1 MAAMTSVATPDATA
15 IRLGILVDAPMQEG
29 WVLEAVTQAL
39 AAPGASLAAVVLVA
53 VDRDRSAALALH
65 ARLDRMSE
73 PERVLGDRFFR
84 PVDLVAALGTAPI
97 AIDTGRERD
106 GWRLDAAG
114 LTALAQCQADAWLC
128 LTAAAPARPFGDVCP
143 RGVLGLV
150 IGRGVPA
157 SHPWAGAA
165 EVAASSA
172 VTMVA
177 VVDYAQAGEVVR
189 YRSFG
194 ATATTAR
201 RNRVRALRKGVG
213 FLRRLVAQWTREVRG
228 EAVAPATLDV
238 PESYPS
244 LPVPTVGA
252 VSRLWSRVLRSTAA
266 GLVPSLRWSHQWQ
279 VAYAFTNGERLPVDR
294 RRLRYLVPPRDR
306 FWADPMAIEHD
317 GRHVVFVEELP
328 YRTQRGHL
336 SAIEVFEHAEP
347 GPATLVLQRPYHLSY
362 PFVFAWNGSLY
373 LLPETAANKTVELY
387 ECEAFPDRWRP
398 HSVLLRGLSAFDA
411 TLWQAS
417 DRWWMF
423 VNVAEPGADA
433 HDELHLY
440 WAATPLGP
448 WTAHLRNPVV
458 SDVRCARGAG
468 PLFVQDGVLHRP
480 SQDCSIAYGH
490 SVCIN
495 RVEVLNEDV
504 YRETMVDR
512 LLPGWR
518 PDVERVHTLAGS
530 ARLTVVDCM
539 VRRPKRG

>member
-1 MAAMTSVATPDATA
+1 MSAVTSVATPHATA
-15 IRLGILVDAPMQEG
+15 IRLGILVDAPMQDG
-29 WVLEAVTQAL
+29 WALEAITQAL
-39 AAPGASLAAVVLVA
+39 AVPGASLAAVALVA
-53 VDRDRSAALALH
+53 VACDRSAGLDLH

-84 PVDLVAALGTAPI
+84 PVDLVAALGMAPI
-97 AIDTGRERD
+97 AIGTVRGTD

-128 LTAAAPARPFGDVCP
+128 LTAAAPARPFGDVCV

-150 IGRGVPA
+150 VGRGVPA

-172 VTMVA
+172 VTMIA
-177 VVDYAQAGEVVR
+177 LVDYAQAGDVVR

-194 ATATTAR
+194 ATAGTAR

-213 FLRRLVAQWTREVRG
+213 FLRRLVEQWIREVGG

-238 PESYPS
+238 PDGYPS

-252 VSRLWSRVLRSTAA
+252 VGRLWSRVLRSTAA

-279 VAYAFTNGERLPVDR
+279 VAYAFTNGARLPVDR
-294 RRLRYLVPPRDR
+294 GRLRYLVPPRDR

-336 SAIEVFEHAEP
+336 SAIEVFEDAEP

-373 LLPETAANKTVELY
+373 LLPETAGNKTVELY

-440 WAATPLGP
+440 WASTPLGP
-448 WTAHLRNPVV
+448 WTAHPRNPVV

-468 PLFVQDGVLHRP
+468 PLFVRDGVLHRP
-480 SQDCSIAYGH
+480 SQDCSIAYGY
-490 SVCIN
+490 SVCIS
-495 RVEVLNEDV
+495 RVDVLNEQA
-504 YRETMVDR
+504 YQETIVDR